1 MKPLTLVTRAFTG
14 YTDDFYKRIKTYHTA
29 ESKSPISFQ
38 RASKH
43 WRQLIE
49 KPDSQLRVAG
59 SADDTD
65 HTALKHYK
73 NNPYSWG
80 TKRGFPT
87 TRPYPLLVELHRLI
101 SGPARRRQGAVSA
114 RLRHT
119 SPDRGLKARICTSS
133 YNAKYLH

>member
-1 MKPLTLVTRAFTG
+1 MTLTNVSRH
-14 YTDDFYKRIKTYHTA
+14 HTE
-29 ESKSPISFQ
+29 ESKSPINFQ

-43 WRQLIE
+43 WNQLIE

-87 TRPYPLLVELHRLI
+87 TRSYPLLVEPFDIRT
-101 SGPARRRQGAVSA
+101 GPSQGRPHLAR
-114 RLRHT
+114 
-119 SPDRGLKARICTSS
+119 PGLEGTHLYSIIQCKIPTQITPWF
-133 YNAKYLH
+133 